1 MMKNLAPLALKTI
14 KKQHRH
20 SSNGKFLPLS
30 LALLLATPLSAMA
43 GNEHSHD
50 HADEHTHDQ
59 VYQTPEQTVYED
71 AKILAEQS
79 GLLVADVE
87 KSIAFQTKFS
97 ELAQKIN
104 ERFPDK
110 VSGIWVEAVPKTQG
124 HMRFKG
130 KIPEEVRALLTEN
143 RLSDK
148 VSIRGNDKL
157 SLGEQLKRVNIMAKS
172 LLSMGYKNAITSF
185 NQKTQMIDSTVQ
197 VSALGVKPDKRA
209 IVTRMHKQLQL
220 QKSKTQQED
229 GQVMDA
235 KALEFSEQE
244 FNLKVVRGEG
254 PMIDF
259 EHSRGG
265 NWLRDDGFRECTS
278 GWAVSGGSGDGII
291 TAAHCTGLNQ
301 FEEPGVP
308 LYSMTWRR
316 QHLGPSGDTEYHTT
330 THIEPA
336 EFYATAGSIR
346 EVNAWRWTWSMP
358 GAAVCRYGRSSNIR
372 TCNHTVLNI
381 GVTVN
386 QNGTLVG
393 SMVTASNH
401 SGIGGDSG
409 GGWSWGNTAW
419 GIHSGSIWNGT
430 TSVFTPIF
438 EGMTS
443 VGTFIKTQ

>member
-1 MMKNLAPLALKTI
+1 MRNLNLLTLATT
-14 KKQHRH
+14 KQ
-20 SSNGKFLPLS
+20 SSLLRNSKFIMPLS
-30 LALLLATPLSAMA
+30 LSLLLATPLAASAD
-43 GNEHSHD
+43 ETHSHD
-50 HADEHTHDQ
+50 HADDHSHEQ
-59 VYQTPEQTVYED
+59 VYQTREQTVYED
-71 AKILAEQS
+71 VKILAEQS

-87 KSIAFQTKFS
+87 KAIAFQTKFS

-104 ERFPDK
+104 EQFPDK
-110 VSGIWVEAVPKTQG
+110 ISGIWVEPVPKTRG

-130 KIPEEVRALLTEN
+130 KMPKEIRTLLRKN
-143 RLSDK
+143 RLSNK
-148 VSIRGNDKL
+148 VRVQENDKL
-157 SLGEQLKRVNIMAKS
+157 SLAEQLKRVNILSRS
-172 LLSMGYKNAITSF
+172 LLDLGYKNAITAF

-197 VSALGVKPDKRA
+197 ASRQKAKPDKKA
-209 IVTRMHKQLQL
+209 IIAQVHKQLQL
-220 QKSKTQQED
+220 QQSKAQQED
-229 GQVMDA
+229 SFFMDS
-235 KALEFSEQE
+235 KALSISEQDL
-244 FNLKVVRGEG
+244 NLKVVSGDA
-254 PMIDF
+254 PMINF

-291 TAAHCTGLNQ
+291 TAAHCSGLNQ

-308 LYSMTWRR
+308 LYSMTWRN
-316 QHLGPSGDTEYHTT
+316 QHLGPLGDTEYHTT

-336 EFYATAGSIR
+336 EFYASSGQIR
-346 EVNAWRWTWSMP
+346 EVNNWRWTWSMP
-358 GAAVCRYGRSSNIR
+358 GASVCRYGRSSNIR

-393 SMVTASNH
+393 SMVTATNH

-419 GIHSGSIWNGT
+419 GIHSGSIWSGT
-430 TSVFTPIF
+430 TSVFTPIY
-438 EGMTS
+438 EGMIS

>member
-1 MMKNLAPLALKTI
+1 MKKVLTLLPLAT
-14 KKQHRH
+14 KKRRTPPH
-20 SSNGKFLPLS
+20 SKAIMPLS
-30 LALLLATPLSAMA
+30 LALLLTSPLSVLADDD
-43 GNEHSHD
+43 HSH
-50 HADEHTHDQ
+50 EQ
-59 VYQTPEQTVYED
+59 VYQTQAQAVYQDVE
-71 AKILAEQS
+71 ILADQS

-87 KSIAFQTKFS
+87 KAIAFQTRFS

-110 VSGIWVEAVPKTQG
+110 ISGLWVEPVPSTQG

-130 KIPEEVRALLTEN
+130 KIPNEIRALLKEHSLET
-143 RLSDK
+143 K
-148 VSIRGNDKL
+148 VKMRGNDKL
-157 SLGEQLKRVNIMAKS
+157 SLGDQLRRVNIMAQS
-172 LLSMGYKNAITSF
+172 LLDMGYKNAMTAF
-185 NQKTQMIDSTVQ
+185 NQQTQTIESTVQ
-197 VSALGVKPDKRA
+197 LGIGKAKPNKKALVAQMR
-209 IVTRMHKQLQL
+209 KQLQQHKG
-220 QKSKTQQED
+220 QKEESRFVD
-229 GQVMDA
+229 NR
-235 KALEFSEQE
+235 ALEFSEE
-244 FNLKVVRGEG
+244 ELSLKAVSGYA
-254 PMIDF
+254 PMITF

-308 LYSMTWRR
+308 LYSMTWRG
-316 QHLGPSGDTEYHTT
+316 QHLGPLGDTEYHTT

-336 EFYATAGSIR
+336 EFYASSGQIR
-346 EVNAWRWTWSMP
+346 EVNAWHWTWSMP
-358 GAAVCRYGRSSNIR
+358 GSAVCRYGRSSNIR

-430 TSVFTPIF
+430 TSVFTPIY
-438 EGMTS
+438 EGMIS